1 MPSHEIDRSRGKDYN
16 GEFSMEKLDRSKR
29 ILCEF
34 VSGFPSEKLLIA
46 YSGGKDS
53 IVVAH
58 LAAQLGISDSICEI
72 SYCSPLQVAD
82 FKKTAHQLGLNVTY
96 KDSLNWEWLAKHP
109 KWIHGSLK
117 EAGGFY
123 SLRQQKTIKRH
134 AINQAYKGVIYGRR
148 TEENTVRAPIYQT
161 KDGLNHCHPIRDWRT
176 AEVWAYIH
184 KHGIHYPGIYD
195 HPIGKKEG
203 NTPLNRLPKEHWP
216 NPWKVLHSYD
226 PNYVQNFA
234 PFNADAR
241 AFLAS
246 L

>member
-1 MPSHEIDRSRGKDYN
+1 MPSHGYDRSMGRGYN
-16 GEFSMEKLDRSKR
+16 GEYSKQKLAASKQ
-29 ILCEF
+29 ILSEF
-34 VSGFPSEKLLIA
+34 ASGFKSEKLLIA

-53 IVVAH
+53 IVAAH
-58 LAAQLGISDSICEI
+58 LATQLGIKHSVCEI

-82 FKKTAHQLGLNVTY
+82 FKKTAGQLGLNVVY
-96 KDSLNWEWLAKHP
+96 KDSLSWEWLAEHP
-109 KWIHGSLK
+109 KWIHGPLK

-123 SLRQQKTIKRH
+123 SLRQQRTIKRH
-134 AINQAYKGVIYGRR
+134 AAQQNYHGVIYGRR

-161 KDGLNHCHPIRDWRT
+161 KDGMNHCHPIRDWTT

-184 KHGIHYPGIYD
+184 AHQIHYPGIYD

-203 NTPLNRLPKEHWP
+203 NTPLNRLPQEHWS
-216 NPWKVLHSYD
+216 NPWAALHSYD
-226 PNYVQNFA
+226 PNFVQNFV
-234 PFNADAR
+234 PFSADAR

>member
-1 MPSHEIDRSRGKDYN
+1 MPSHGYDRSTGRDYN
-16 GEFSMEKLDRSKR
+16 GEYSKEKLAKSKR
-29 ILCEF
+29 VLCEF
-34 VSGFPSEKLLIA
+34 ASSFPKEKLLVA

-58 LAAQLGISDSICEI
+58 LAAQLGITDAVCEI

-82 FKKTAHQLGLNVTY
+82 FKKTAAQLNLNVTY
-96 KDSLNWEWLAKHP
+96 KDSLSWEWLANHP
-109 KWIHGSLK
+109 KWIHGPLS

-123 SLRQQKTIKRH
+123 SLRQQRTIKRH
-134 AINQAYKGVIYGRR
+134 AAQEKYQGIIYGRR
-148 TEENTVRAPIYQT
+148 TEENTVKAEIYQT
-161 KDGLNHCHPIRDWRT
+161 KDGKNHCHPIRSWTT

-184 KHGIHYPGIYD
+184 AHQIHYPGIYD

-203 NTPLNRLPKEHWP
+203 NTPLNRLPQEHWS
-216 NPWKVLHSYD
+216 NPWAALHSYD
-226 PNYVQNFA
+226 PTYVQNFV